1 MPPSPGGYGFLVF
14 ARDNLS
20 GWVEGR
26 SIDAVNSRNV
36 AKFVYEDFICRH
48 GCPLR
53 IMIDQGNENLDL
65 MKDLLEHYR
74 IQQTYVSVY
83 HPQANG
89 LAECGHESIV
99 NSLAKYSRELGD
111 WVKHLFLAL
120 WADRI
125 SVRRS
130 TGYSAF
136 ELVDGR
142 ECLLPVELSVP
153 SWSLIDWDSVKTR
166 MDLILARMQQL
177 DERTLELSQAV
188 ENLRNSRKAN
198 KTYFD
203 QHNRL
208 RPDGEQQLQVG
219 DLVLLHNSYKYKTG
233 KPPRAAKLDDRWLGP
248 YRIREI
254 AENSTFHYL
263 EELDGTPYTPSIAGN
278 CLRKFF
284 SREQL

>member
-1 MPPSPGGYGFLVF
+1 M
-14 ARDNLS
+14 
-20 GWVEGR
+20 GWSNAVMSRLLTPLKSTAGR
-26 SIDAVNSRNV
+26 
-36 AKFVYEDFICRH
+36 E
-48 GCPLR
+48 P
-53 IMIDQGNENLDL
+53 
-65 MKDLLEHYR
+65 
-74 IQQTYVSVY
+74 
-83 HPQANG
+83 
-89 LAECGHESIV
+89 
-99 NSLAKYSRELGD
+99 GD
-111 WVKHLFLAL
+111 WVKHLSLAL

-136 ELVDGR
+136 ELVYGR
-142 ECLLPVELSVP
+142 ECLLPVELSVA

-166 MDLILARMQQL
+166 MDLIFARMQQL

-233 KPPRAAKLDDRWLGP
+233 KPPRVSKLDDRWLGP
-248 YRIREI
+248 YPIREI
-254 AENSTFHYL
+254 TENSTFYYL

-278 CLRKFF
+278 RLRKFF
-284 SREQL
+284 SRDQLRQDHAEQDEFLRSRQAGID